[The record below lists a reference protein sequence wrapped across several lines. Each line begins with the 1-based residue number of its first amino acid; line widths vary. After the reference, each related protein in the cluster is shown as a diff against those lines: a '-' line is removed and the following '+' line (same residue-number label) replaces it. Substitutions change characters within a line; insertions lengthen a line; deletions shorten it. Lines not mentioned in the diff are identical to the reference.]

1 MSNPVK
7 TDEMLHESVVASLTD
22 DLAQDIV
29 SIDLAGQSAIADYMV
44 IATGRSS
51 RHVGALA
58 DRLLRK
64 LKRAGVKGVR
74 QQGRENCD
82 WVLLDVD
89 DVVVHIF
96 RAEVRDFYG
105 IEKIWNADAPTKQT
119 EMTA

>member
-1 MSNPVK
+1 MK
-7 TDEMLHESVVASLTD
+7 TDEALHQSVIGSLAD

-29 SIDLAGQSAIADYMV
+29 SIDLAGKSAIADYMV

-64 LKRAGVKGVR
+64 LKQAGVKGVR
-74 QQGRENCD
+74 TQGRENCD
-82 WVLLDVD
+82 WVLLDIG

-96 RAEVRDFYG
+96 RAEVREFYG
-105 IEKIWNADAPTKQT
+105 IEKIWTADAPAKQA
-119 EMTA
+119 ELTA